1 MYHGKDHIENFIED
15 IEDEAKQLYTTL
27 LHSPIS
33 ELTDVLEKEQQAAKK
48 CHICLKELNNPKNR

>member
-1 MYHGKDHIENFIED
+1 MYHGKDHVENFIED

-27 LHSPIS
+27 PYSPMS

-48 CHICLKELNNPKNR
+48 CHICLNELNNPKNR